1 MVRPQCRFT
10 NGEQPLES
18 SMVRI
23 PLQSLYPASFP
34 WIKWSEPLIQT
45 LAGVIFPS
53 LLQLHRGIT
62 DVEERKQKEVF
73 AKKYRRKDETDKGK
87 LSMADLEREE
97 ECGICM
103 EISSKIVLPNCSHS
117 LCMRCYRNWYAT
129 FHQPSP
135 LNVKSAPCALSSL
148 LCISLVCL
156 VWKNDVVSRCWQ
168 SIWEFKIMA
177 MANAG

>member
-1 MVRPQCRFT
+1 MSIRERRATIREFYGAYSSVFRVF
-10 NGEQPLES
+10 PLDKMICTS
-18 SMVRI
+18 
-23 PLQSLYPASFP
+23 YF
-34 WIKWSEPLIQT
+34 QT

-73 AKKYRRKDETDKGK
+73 AKKFRRKDETDKGK

-135 LNVKSAPCALSSL
+135 
-148 LCISLVCL
+148 
-156 VWKNDVVSRCWQ
+156 
-168 SIWEFKIMA
+168 
-177 MANAG
+177 